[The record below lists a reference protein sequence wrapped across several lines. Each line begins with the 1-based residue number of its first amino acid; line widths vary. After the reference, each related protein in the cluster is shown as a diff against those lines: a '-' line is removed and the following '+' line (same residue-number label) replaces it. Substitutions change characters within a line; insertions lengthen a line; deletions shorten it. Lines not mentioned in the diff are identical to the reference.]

1 MDENEKNKDR
11 TDEINLEAEKEIKE
25 TDDLTREINLDE
37 LYDGAVNNTVVI
49 DPITNDEVLLQ
60 NKKTNYTL
68 LGVVLA
74 ICVLLILYYV
84 SNKTDLGKTT
94 KDVEPKTT
102 TTVLQTEKRETK
114 TGVLTCN
121 YISKSDAETQTVS
134 FVANYDNNNL
144 ISSKFNYVVISNLGT
159 TTAVI
164 EDLKD
169 QYETFYINNASV
181 IGNNVTFEKND
192 SGFTFNVETDYNN
205 ADFDKIVITDGK
217 TILYVKPSS
226 ADTYE
231 SLLNLYTQKGF
242 NCTIS
247 SNDGV

>member
-1 MDENEKNKDR
+1 MDEKEKNKDK
-11 TDEINLEAEKEIKE
+11 TDEINLEVEKEIKE
-25 TDDLTREINLDE
+25 PDNVTREINLDE

-60 NKKTNYTL
+60 NKKPNYTL

-102 TTVLQTEKRETK
+102 TTSMVLKTQTEEKK

-121 YISKSDAETQTVS
+121 YNAKSDAETQSVS
-134 FVANYDNNNL
+134 FVANYDNNDL
-144 ISSKFNYVVISNLGT
+144 INSKFNYVVISNLGT

-164 EDLKD
+164 EDLKE

-192 SGFTFNVETDYNN
+192 NGFTFNVETDYNN
-205 ADFDKIVITDGK
+205 ADFDKIITIDGK

-226 ADTYE
+226 NDTYE

-247 SNDGV
+247 SN